1 MGHFVWSEVSPGS
14 IGGNWRVGGS
24 MAVDASGQ
32 IVLAADDSDSRD
44 PGTGTGKLARFKLAR
59 LDASGNDLWWKQW
72 NAPLHDGSASASQ
85 EGLAGIAVDGDG
97 SVFLAGNAHCDF
109 DFGGGPLVGANC
121 SSDNAFVAKFDV
133 HGGHLW
139 SRLIE
144 GSLASRAVS
153 LGVDALGNTFV
164 AGSVT
169 GTLDADGSA
178 LGAEDGAE
186 RQFVVRLDRDGHIS
200 WSHILSPEFSSV
212 HGLAVDPEGN
222 VAIVGQDASAVHLE
236 FQGGNIVTKLDV
248 AAP

>member
-1 MGHFVWSEVSPGS
+1 
-14 IGGNWRVGGS
+14 

-44 PGTGTGKLARFKLAR
+44 PGTGTGKLARFELAR
-59 LDASGNDLWWKQW
+59 LDASGNDLWWKSW

-121 SSDNAFVAKFDV
+121 Y
-133 HGGHLW
+133 
-139 SRLIE
+139 
-144 GSLASRAVS
+144 
-153 LGVDALGNTFV
+153 ALGNTIV

-169 GTLDADGSA
+169 GTLDADGTA

-200 WSHILSPEFSSV
+200 WSHILSPEFSRV

-222 VAIVGQDASAVHLE
+222 VAIVGQDASAANSANR
-236 FQGGNIVTKLDV
+236 GGNIVTKLDV